1 MLFGISAAL
10 RGCTLACLCPLFRT
24 LFERH
29 LLTVLMLLALRL
41 GEPISEQALIFRV
54 CLRDLT
60 GQTLHYA
67 TTLSKAS
74 GADGW

>member
-1 MLFGISAAL
+1 MLFGISAAVG
-10 RGCTLACLCPLFRT
+10 GCTLASLGPLFCT

-60 GQTLHYA
+60 GQTLHDA
-67 TTLSKAS
+67 TTLSKVS